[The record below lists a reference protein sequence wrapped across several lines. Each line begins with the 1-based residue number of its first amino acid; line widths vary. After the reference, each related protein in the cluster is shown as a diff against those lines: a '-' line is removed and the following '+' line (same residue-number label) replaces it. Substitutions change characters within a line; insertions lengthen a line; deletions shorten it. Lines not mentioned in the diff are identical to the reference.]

1 MYDIHSTEA
10 DRRSPFLTCKALKA
24 LCGRDWHR
32 KVVFVTSHWGEDVDS
47 GDEERER
54 RLQQGYWSYMLSEH
68 STMERYEKPGNQEKA
83 RKILGGLIGC

>member
-54 RLQQGYWSYMLSEH
+54 HMREGYWEFMHSKG
-68 STMERYEKPGNQEKA
+68 STMKRYETPGNRDLALQLLKD
-83 RKILGGLIGC
+83 LIGH